1 MYIAVRLAVKREK
14 EYVFEPFL
22 QARGKL
28 EEEKEKRETVFLE
41 VNCSSLRKLRETYR
55 EHGFSN
61 AEI

>member
-1 MYIAVRLAVKREK
+1 MSLNI
-14 EYVFEPFL
+14 FL

-28 EEEKEKRETVFLE
+28 EEEKEKRETVLLE
-41 VNCSSLRKLRETYR
+41 ANCSSLRKLRETYR